1 MKHRR
6 SRPYATIMDEIS
18 KIRRDLAAH
27 QQQIDRLFSGD
38 HEMLSLLKAEKVVLY
53 DEMDR
58 LRRRLETR
66 R

>member
-1 MKHRR
+1 
-6 SRPYATIMDEIS
+6 MDEIS